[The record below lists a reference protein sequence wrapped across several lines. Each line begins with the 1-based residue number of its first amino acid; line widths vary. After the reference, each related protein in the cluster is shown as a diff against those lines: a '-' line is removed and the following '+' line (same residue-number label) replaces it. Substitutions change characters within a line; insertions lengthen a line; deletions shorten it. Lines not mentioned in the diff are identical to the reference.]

1 MVGMRNGARNME
13 DEFREVGGGHI
24 PGVLVGPAKTHGLYP
39 EASEDQLKEG
49 VTQSE
54 LLFRIIILA
63 AVWKVGWKGARQ
75 EAWSLAGGW
84 DIIQDERARSKVVAE
99 GNGDE
104 MRQEVALSESSD
116 WLENREASSREIGA
130 ITELNRGV
138 RTEMV
143 S

>member
-1 MVGMRNGARNME
+1 ME
-13 DEFREVGGGHI
+13 GG
-24 PGVLVGPAKTHGLYP
+24 L
-39 EASEDQLKEG
+39 E
-49 VTQSE
+49 
-54 LLFRIIILA
+54 
-63 AVWKVGWKGARQ
+63 GARQ

-84 DIIQDERARSKVVAE
+84 DIIQDERAQGKVVAE

-116 WLENREASSREIGA
+116 WLENREASSREMGA

>member
-1 MVGMRNGARNME
+1 MVNFTVN
-13 DEFREVGGGHI
+13 
-24 PGVLVGPAKTHGLYP
+24 
-39 EASEDQLKEG
+39 
-49 VTQSE
+49 
-54 LLFRIIILA
+54 
-63 AVWKVGWKGARQ
+63 
-75 EAWSLAGGW
+75 
-84 DIIQDERARSKVVAE
+84 E